1 MKKLLYKRV
10 DCRRIERNKHKS
22 VVTVTMVSEHVI
34 ETINKNYS
42 GLTKSEKR
50 IANFV
55 YGNPMEVQ
63 YMSITTFAEQCKVAD
78 ATIFRFCKSLG
89 LGGYNEFK
97 LALAK
102 STSYMEAGASATLGA
117 QEDFPVYGKVNPA
130 DSFSDM
136 CQKLYAAEVSAI
148 AQTRQLLD
156 EQSIQAA
163 AEMLHSAGHIYCLG
177 QGSSLMLAMEAWSR
191 FMAVSPKFFC
201 VEDVHL
207 QVMATSL
214 LEKDDVI
221 LYFSYSGATKEM
233 PDLLPPARERG
244 VKVIL
249 ITHYVKSPAARH
261 ADIILP
267 VGSNEGP
274 HQQGSVAAKVAQLF
288 AIDVLFNQYWR
299 LDPEGCKRNNE
310 ITSAATATKLL

>member
-1 MKKLLYKRV
+1 M
-10 DCRRIERNKHKS
+10 IA
-22 VVTVTMVSEHVI
+22 EHVM
-34 ETINKNYS
+34 ETINKSYS
-42 GLTKSEKR
+42 HLAKSERR
-50 IANFV
+50 IADFV

-102 STSYMEAGASATLGA
+102 STSYMEVEASSNMGG

-130 DSFSDM
+130 DSFADM

-148 AQTRQLLD
+148 AQTRQMLN
-156 EQSIQAA
+156 EQLVQRA
-163 AEMLHSAGHIYCLG
+163 AELLHGARRVYCMG
-177 QGSSLMLAMEAWSR
+177 QGSSLVMAMEAWSR
-191 FMAVSPKFFC
+191 FVTVSPNFFC
-201 VEDVHL
+201 VEDAHL
-207 QVMATSL
+207 QAVTTSL
-214 LEKDDVI
+214 LGAEDVI
-221 LYFSYSGATKEM
+221 LFFSYSGATKEM
-233 PDLLPPARERG
+233 PDILPSAKERG
-244 VKVIL
+244 VNVIL
-249 ITHYVKSPAARH
+249 VTHYTKSPAARY
-261 ADIILP
+261 ADAILQ

-299 LDPEGCKRNNE
+299 LAPDICKQNNE
-310 ITSAATATKLL
+310 ITSAATAAKML